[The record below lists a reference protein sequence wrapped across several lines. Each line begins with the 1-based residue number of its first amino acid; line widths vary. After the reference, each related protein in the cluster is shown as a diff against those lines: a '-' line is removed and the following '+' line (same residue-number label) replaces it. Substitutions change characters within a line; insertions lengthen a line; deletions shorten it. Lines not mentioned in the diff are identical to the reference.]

1 MANARK
7 LQSTYDSATVALI
20 FYKNFNCLIELFSS
34 CYLLWRFN
42 DSFTML
48 HKSKTAEIDR
58 VLKKVDEG
66 ADFFDEIWA
75 KGMCFGYRSFELV
88 IRAC

>member
-1 MANARK
+1 M
-7 LQSTYDSATVALI
+7 
-20 FYKNFNCLIELFSS
+20 
-34 CYLLWRFN
+34 LWRFN

-88 IRAC
+88 IRAYRHSKNMQRSNIIVRYILLNMLSTKRRNTKFKRKA